1 MWWEAV
7 KTGCDSGCTAA
18 SVGYPRRIRK
28 GVIHSPRHTAVME
41 SVSSNKNLA
50 ACRSRRA
57 ARMPA
62 AAQGRGHDRRIR
74 DRDRMECGRGAL
86 IMRLFSTLAV
96 VILSDLDSVL

>member
-7 KTGCDSGCTAA
+7 KTGGDSGCTAA

-50 ACRSRRA
+50 AWPLAPGGADARGRARSWSRPPDPRPRPHGMGPRRPDHA
-57 ARMPA
+57 GFSNL
-62 AAQGRGHDRRIR
+62 GRR
-74 DRDRMECGRGAL
+74 DSL
-86 IMRLFSTLAV
+86 
-96 VILSDLDSVL
+96 